1 MVFQKQDAIE
11 GQFDEESQGMLEV
24 SPEPNLILRLDSADE
39 KSVRQAFDALTACC
53 ETLACVVR
61 LMGLMRGNAV

>member
-1 MVFQKQDAIE
+1 MFEKQDAIE

-39 KSVRQAFDALTACC
+39 KSVRQAFDALATAC
-53 ETLACVVR
+53 ETLASAAR
-61 LMGLMRGNAV
+61 LMGLAG